1 MIIQHLLLFVCLCFI
16 IGRKPKPNYRK
27 RSRAYEAAYR
37 RPESRTLGADSAV
50 RYQKDSM
57 VVIGLPQR

>member
-37 RPESRTLGADSAV
+37 KREHKVLPADTTHIAWPDTAY
-50 RYQKDSM
+50 RLQ
-57 VVIGLPQR
+57 LAQ